1 MKATET
7 LIYTNTATNQSISIS
22 FLSNLI
28 PTAFDEDVD
37 ASFYTDKNSGQ
48 DGETLQNLDL
58 EPREITI
65 KAVFQADS
73 NYRLFEKHIKSVF
86 NPKTEGLLK
95 YSDGEYTK
103 SISCYPKSIPTFSYT
118 NGKGSLETELICY
131 GTYWKEQTVTD
142 NLASMKLSFVFPQHF
157 TPYTLFGVKAAQLVT
172 KINNTGDADSGWTV
186 RFVSSF
192 GSVKNPYIINRK
204 TGEDVYFSD
213 EMRKGEELLIDFT
226 KQQPIIYKNG
236 KKDFLF

>member
-7 LIYTNTATNQSISIS
+7 LIYTNTATNQSVSIS

-103 SISCYPKSIPTFSYT
+103 SHFLLSEKHTYIFIYQRQRQSG
-118 NGKGSLETELICY
+118 NGTDLLRHLL
-131 GTYWKEQTVTD
+131 KEQTVTD
-142 NLASMKLSFVFPQHF
+142 NLVKYETVFCFSQHF
-157 TPYTLFGVKAAQLVT
+157 TPYTLFWRKSGIQLV
-172 KINNTGDADSGWTV
+172 NEN
-186 RFVSSF
+186 
-192 GSVKNPYIINRK
+192 
-204 TGEDVYFSD
+204 
-213 EMRKGEELLIDFT
+213 
-226 KQQPIIYKNG
+226 Q
-236 KKDFLF
+236 

>member
-7 LIYTNTATNQSISIS
+7 LIYTNTATNQSVSIS

-28 PTAFDEDVD
+28 PTAFEEDVD

-65 KAVFQADS
+65 KAVFQSDS

-95 YSDGEYTK
+95 YSDGSYIK
-103 SISCYPKSIPTFSYT
+103 SISCYPKSIPVFSYSG
-118 NGKGSLETELICY
+118 GKGSIETELICY
-131 GTYWKEQTVTD
+131 GTYWKEQT
-142 NLASMKLSFVFPQHF
+142 LSLIHM
-157 TPYTLFGVKAAQLVT
+157 TLPT
-172 KINNTGDADSGWTV
+172 S
-186 RFVSSF
+186 
-192 GSVKNPYIINRK
+192 
-204 TGEDVYFSD
+204 
-213 EMRKGEELLIDFT
+213 
-226 KQQPIIYKNG
+226 
-236 KKDFLF
+236 

>member
-28 PTAFDEDVD
+28 PTAFEEDVD

-103 SISCYPKSIPTFSYT
+103 SIF
-118 NGKGSLETELICY
+118 
-131 GTYWKEQTVTD
+131 
-142 NLASMKLSFVFPQHF
+142 
-157 TPYTLFGVKAAQLVT
+157 
-172 KINNTGDADSGWTV
+172 
-186 RFVSSF
+186 
-192 GSVKNPYIINRK
+192 
-204 TGEDVYFSD
+204 
-213 EMRKGEELLIDFT
+213 
-226 KQQPIIYKNG
+226 IYKRQRQSGNG
-236 KKDFLF
+236 TDLLRHLLEGADGYRQPCQYETVFCFSSALYTIHTFWCKGGTACDENQ

>member
-28 PTAFDEDVD
+28 PTAFEEDVD

-73 NYRLFEKHIKSVF
+73 NYRL
-86 NPKTEGLLK
+86 L
-95 YSDGEYTK
+95 K
-103 SISCYPKSIPTFSYT
+103 SISKGYSIP
-118 NGKGSLETELICY
+118 KR
-131 GTYWKEQTVTD
+131 
-142 NLASMKLSFVFPQHF
+142 
-157 TPYTLFGVKAAQLVT
+157 KA
-172 KINNTGDADSGWTV
+172 
-186 RFVSSF
+186 
-192 GSVKNPYIINRK
+192 Y
-204 TGEDVYFSD
+204 
-213 EMRKGEELLIDFT
+213 
-226 KQQPIIYKNG
+226 
-236 KKDFLF
+236 